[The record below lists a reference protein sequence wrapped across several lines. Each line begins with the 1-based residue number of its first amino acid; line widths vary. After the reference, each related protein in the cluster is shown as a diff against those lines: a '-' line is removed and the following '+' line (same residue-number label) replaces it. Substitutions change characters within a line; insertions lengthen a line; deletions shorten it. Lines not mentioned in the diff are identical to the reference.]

1 MTKKKKKPN
10 PPPPAVRRA
19 SRQPAAAP
27 ADTPRREHPKAAKRA
42 QQRRAAIRQ
51 RLGTAG
57 LVLTVLAGVGVYV
70 LLDRRSDA
78 ELRTALTQ
86 GSCSVDSRSDP
97 TAGRGLNHVPS
108 PRFQVNPPAG
118 GNHLASAARG
128 GVFAAASVP
137 QDGLLVHSLEH
148 GYIVVWH
155 APDLPDEQ
163 RAELESFESENDGDV
178 IVVERAGMPTTV
190 AATAWNE
197 RLLCDAVEPAAL
209 DRFFAEYVGKGPEK
223 VPRG

>member
-10 PPPPAVRRA
+10 PPPVQARRA
-19 SRQPAAAP
+19 GQQVTAP
-27 ADTPRREHPKAAKRA
+27 TGPPRRVQAKAAQRSQERRHRA
-42 QQRRAAIRQ
+42 RQ

-57 LVLTVLAGVGVYV
+57 LVLLGLTAVGVYV
-70 LLDRRSDA
+70 GLDRRADA
-78 ELRTALTQ
+78 ELRSALTE
-86 GSCSVDSRSDP
+86 GTCTVDGRSDP
-97 TAGRGLNHVPS
+97 TAGPGSNHVAS

-128 GVFAAASVP
+128 GVFPAASAP

-148 GYIVVWH
+148 GYVVVWH
-155 APDLPDEQ
+155 TPDLPEEQ
-163 RAELESFESENDGDV
+163 KAQLESFEADHDGDV
-178 IVVERAGMPTTV
+178 IVVERAGMPTAV

-197 RLLCDAVEPAAL
+197 RLLCEEVERTAL

-223 VPRG
+223 VRRG

>member
-19 SRQPAAAP
+19 SRQPVAAP
-27 ADTPRREHPKAAKRA
+27 AGAPRPARPRPAKRP
-42 QQRRAAIRQ
+42 QQRRAGVRQ

-57 LVLTVLAGVGVYV
+57 LVLTVLAGIGVYV

-78 ELRTALTQ
+78 ELRSALTQ
-86 GSCSVDSRSDP
+86 GTCSVDSRSDP
-97 TAGRGLNHVPS
+97 TAGPGLNHVPA

-128 GVFAAASVP
+128 GVFSAASAP

-155 APDLPDEQ
+155 APDLPAAQ
-163 RAELESFESENDGDV
+163 KIELESFESDNDGDV

-190 AATAWNE
+190 AATAWNQ
-197 RLLCDAVEPAAL
+197 RLLCEAVEPAAL